1 MFSKG
6 SKPSS
11 SVAPVT
17 VSHNEKR
24 GPSVP
29 SIISADLKIV
39 GDMTSS
45 GDIQI
50 DGTVE
55 GNITSRGLT
64 IGEGAKVQGALVAE
78 SVQVYGAVTGTIS
91 ANSVVLAKSAKID
104 GDISHQ
110 SLSMEAGASLAGQIS
125 RLAKPIGGQAAAG
138 SAPAATGKPTAT
150 GAATYKPYTA

>member
-1 MFSKG
+1 MFSKA

-11 SVAPVT
+11 GVAPAGG
-17 VSHNEKR
+17 SQGDKR
-24 GPSVP
+24 SAGVP

-39 GDMTSS
+39 GDLTSS

-64 IGEGAKVQGALVAE
+64 IGDGAKVQGALVAE
-78 SVQVYGAVTGTIS
+78 SIHVYGAVSGTIS
-91 ANSVVLAKSAKID
+91 ANSVVLATSAKID

-110 SLSMEAGASLAGQIS
+110 TLSMEAGASLAGQIS
-125 RLAKPIGGQAAAG
+125 RLAKPIGGQAAGSGFGGADKPAG
-138 SAPAATGKPTAT
+138 S
-150 GAATYKPYTA
+150 GAAPYKPYSA